1 MEVPHAGGATGEEV
15 MEVMYPRC
23 AGLDVHK
30 ETVVACVR
38 LAAGSEASHLV
49 RTFATTTAGL
59 IELSDW
65 LEENGCTHVAMEATG
80 VYWKPVWQVLADSSF
95 ELILAN
101 AAQVKNVPG
110 RKTDVNDATWLS
122 ELLAHGLVRAS
133 FVPQPAIQELRGLL
147 RTRKQLVREKASHVQ
162 RVQKTLEEANI
173 KIESVLSDVMG
184 HSGRAI
190 IQALIDGETDPAKL
204 AALAHW
210 KVRAPAATLREALR
224 GRIKRHHRFLLQL
237 HMQQINALEA
247 GIAELDQEVD
257 AGLACFRDAV
267 ERLSTIP
274 GISQLSAQVIV
285 SEIGTDMSRFATDAH
300 LRSWAG
306 LCPRN
311 DESAGKRRSTRLR
324 KGAPWLKTMLVQCA
338 WAATRSKG
346 TYLHAQYVR
355 LRGRRGPK
363 KAICA
368 VAASILTAVYH
379 MLKDGTFYNDLGSTH
394 FDRRRPETQARRLV
408 KRLAELGFSVELKP
422 VETAS

>member
-1 MEVPHAGGATGEEV
+1 MCQWPSWSGARFISFFLEVPHAGGATGEEV

-23 AGLDVHK
+23 ASLDVHK

-38 LAAGSEASHLV
+38 LAAANEASHLV

-59 IELSDW
+59 IELSEW
-65 LEENGCTHVAMEATG
+65 LEESGCTHVAMEATG

-101 AAQVKNVPG
+101 AAQVKNVPS

-133 FVPQPAIQELRGLL
+133 FVPEPAVQELRGLL

-210 KVRAPAATLREALR
+210 KVRASAETLREALVD
-224 GRIKRHHRFLLQL
+224 GS
-237 HMQQINALEA
+237 NA
-247 GIAELDQEVD
+247 
-257 AGLACFRDAV
+257 
-267 ERLSTIP
+267 T
-274 GISQLSAQVIV
+274 IV
-285 SEIGTDMSRFATDAH
+285 SCFVCI
-300 LRSWAG
+300 
-306 LCPRN
+306 CN
-311 DESAGKRRSTRLR
+311 RSTRLILASQKLIR
-324 KGAPWLKTMLVQCA
+324 
-338 WAATRSKG
+338 RSM
-346 TYLHAQYVR
+346 
-355 LRGRRGPK
+355 
-363 KAICA
+363 
-368 VAASILTAVYH
+368 S
-379 MLKDGTFYNDLGSTH
+379 GSPAFVT
-394 FDRRRPETQARRLV
+394 PSSA
-408 KRLAELGFSVELKP
+408 
-422 VETAS
+422 